1 MIEQLRVYI
10 LICKQ
15 EAEREPREWHG
26 LLKPP
31 SLHLV
36 TDLPNRATSPNPFQV
51 VPPTGDQILQHEHR
65 GAFSFTPPVCRG
77 TFLAMACHSLLPVDN
92 FTICSKLSGQVLA
105 IMGLLLVLK
114 ILQLLLGLLCSLSE
128 GLITDLYIH
137 ISMAVRNG
145 SLEVILEAITHSPCL
160 RIGYDMSSPG
170 LQSFP
175 RHGPAGWNWV
185 IMMFNSKHCIQNRIH
200 DIVCQLHSNVSPN
213 LLGQSLAVSP

>member
-1 MIEQLRVYI
+1 
-10 LICKQ
+10 
-15 EAEREPREWHG
+15 
-26 LLKPP
+26 
-31 SLHLV
+31 
-36 TDLPNRATSPNPFQV
+36 
-51 VPPTGDQILQHEHR
+51 
-65 GAFSFTPPVCRG
+65 
-77 TFLAMACHSLLPVDN
+77 MACHSLLPVDN

-170 LQSFP
+170 L
-175 RHGPAGWNWV
+175 
-185 IMMFNSKHCIQNRIH
+185 
-200 DIVCQLHSNVSPN
+200 
-213 LLGQSLAVSP
+213 